1 MDNFRNMKVL
11 RRILMV
17 LLLLAGGL
25 FWTQCDSADAPG
37 RGADGE
43 VAGSGSSDSG
53 FGGDAGQGSS
63 AGTESRRDGNQGNG
77 RSDGAQSGS
86 DGASR
91 GDSWSDGAGRGAG
104 SGVVAPEEM
113 PFSAVML
120 DESGGGSHQTVNE
133 TLSVSRRTAITRAV
147 EKASS
152 SIVSMLVTH
161 RAQTPDTIQEEFFRR
176 FFGYGPPVENQT
188 MGSGFIISEDGL
200 VVTNQHVVGTQ
211 PSEIM
216 ITTIDGKS
224 YSANLIGS
232 DELTDLALLQIQS
245 DEPFSYVEFSDSDEV
260 LVGEWAIAL
269 GNPFALFE
277 DGMPTVTV
285 GVISAKNRD
294 FNPDPESSRI
304 YIDMI
309 QTDAAINRGNSG
321 GPLLNANGEVIGI
334 NTFIFTGGTGAG
346 FVGLGFAIP
355 SNRIESVISQ
365 LLVSGSVV
373 LDYDMGM
380 EFSSMTRPLVYRYQ
394 LPWVHGLLVTSV
406 NQHGPAY
413 KSGLLPRDI
422 ILRVGDQRVVS
433 KTHALALMREYRE
446 GDRLPVTFIRENQE
460 YQTHIM
466 LRKKM
471 QAPAG
476 SEGDSGLGT
485 GQR

>member
-1 MDNFRNMKVL
+1 MRVFKPFVIGPLLFVAVL
-11 RRILMV
+11 FLSHCDF
-17 LLLLAGGL
+17 AGEAS
-25 FWTQCDSADAPG
+25 DSVGSMA
-37 RGADGE
+37 E
-43 VAGSGSSDSG
+43 GSGGASK
-53 FGGDAGQGSS
+53 
-63 AGTESRRDGNQGNG
+63 GNVQGNG
-77 RSDGAQSGS
+77 QGEIQRDIQGGSQRGSQVNSQDGDLAGKF
-86 DGASR
+86 GESR
-91 GDSWSDGAGRGAG
+91 GGGNRMTSNWGTASEQTD
-104 SGVVAPEEM
+104 EM
-113 PFSAVML
+113 PFSAIML
-120 DESGGGSHQTVNE
+120 DESGSGPDQTVNE
-133 TLSVSRRTAITRAV
+133 QISVSRRTAITRAV
-147 EKASS
+147 EKASP

-161 RAQTPDTIQEEFFRR
+161 RAQTSDTIQEEFFRR

-200 VVTNQHVVGTQ
+200 VVTNQHVIGFQ
-211 PSEIM
+211 PAEIM

-224 YSANLIGS
+224 YPANLIGS

-334 NTFIFTGGTGAG
+334 NTFIFTGGTSAG

-380 EFSSMTRPLVYRYQ
+380 EFSSMTRQLIYRYQ
-394 LPWVHGLLVTSV
+394 LPRLHGLLVTSV

-413 KSGLLPRDI
+413 ESGILPGDV
-422 ILRVGDQRVVS
+422 ILKVGDQRVVS

-446 GDRLPVTFIRENQE
+446 GDRLPVTFIREQSE
-460 YQTHIM
+460 YDTNIL

-471 QAPAG
+471 TAP
-476 SEGDSGLGT
+476 SVTQESSPE
-485 GQR
+485 